1 MKVSI
6 ELYPCCCMTYG
17 LVERFT
23 NLYFTYMGVEAL
35 LQEIAVQDE
44 WLHFLVLL
52 STCIIRA
59 IECATAHNME
69 EPDVQFEAMNN
80 APFDF
85 SGLANPT
92 DKSIPMENDI
102 TVPKDDKIYGSLK
115 EELLEK
121 CHPGNFMKP
130 FVKERFDC
138 ANSIYRE
145 LLENTDEKDPRL
157 IGLRNLAMEQLDIQI
172 STKKIYD
179 YLLQYCNPEIYLDPY
194 NGECVEMASVY
205 YDRIQKNANNII
217 ELEKI
222 ENDAQPLIKIR
233 EEQIKAEQVE
243 REKEEQIKVQEKI
256 KALETDERETTILV
270 IFAVVAVILIIIMVT
285 LSNS

>member
-6 ELYPCCCMTYG
+6 DCISCSKHEYIQWSNSQTYI
-17 LVERFT
+17 
-23 NLYFTYMGVEAL
+23 YFVRGVQTL
-35 LQEIAVQDE
+35 LLEIAVQDE

-59 IECATAHNME
+59 IECTTAHNME

-157 IGLRNLAMEQLDIQI
+157 IELRNLAMEQLDIQI

-256 KALETDERETTILV
+256 KALEEDERETTILV
-270 IFAVVAVILIIIMVT
+270 IFAVVAVIFIIIMVT
-285 LSNS
+285 LSI

>member
-1 MKVSI
+1 
-6 ELYPCCCMTYG
+6 
-17 LVERFT
+17 
-23 NLYFTYMGVEAL
+23 
-35 LQEIAVQDE
+35 
-44 WLHFLVLL
+44 
-52 STCIIRA
+52 
-59 IECATAHNME
+59 ME

-157 IGLRNLAMEQLDIQI
+157 IELRNLAMEQLDIQI

-243 REKEEQIKVQEKI
+243 QEKEEQIKVQEKI
-256 KALETDERETTILV
+256 KALEEDDRETTILDIFAAVFAV
-270 IFAVVAVILIIIMVT
+270 IFIIIMIT
-285 LSNS
+285 FCGLAGRGTP